1 MEEILSRLKR
11 LKEFKLSLRQ
21 YAYILLYTLAL
32 VVGLVIIHEASHILT
47 AIVFGAR
54 FSELN
59 LGFMGINPSVT
70 LPEWFTGTRQTV
82 VHYAGGLTVGTVLL
96 LFYLLYWMRKYRRN
110 PSFFTW
116 SLGLITLMLA
126 AMQFATGYLEGR
138 YHAAYI
144 IGAMSF
150 PSPTDV
156 LTYGWAIS
164 AVFFHSSLCQWRKMK
179 ATVKPAIKTH

>member
-1 MEEILSRLKR
+1 LFRLKR
-11 LKEFKLSLRQ
+11 PREFRLSQRQ
-21 YAYILLYTLAL
+21 YVLVLLYTLA
-32 VVGLVIIHEASHILT
+32 VVVTLVIIHEAAHILT
-47 AIVFGAR
+47 AMVLGVRFG
-54 FSELN
+54 ELK

-126 AMQFATGYLEGR
+126 GIQLATGYLEYGYLHLR
-138 YHAAYI
+138 L
-144 IGAMSF
+144 GNFCCFLSLV
-150 PSPTDV
+150 TV
-156 LTYGWAIS
+156 LIS
-164 AVFFHSSLCQWRKMK
+164 
-179 ATVKPAIKTH
+179 

>member
-1 MEEILSRLKR
+1 MFRLKR
-11 LKEFKLSLRQ
+11 VKEFRLNRRQ
-21 YAYILLYTLAL
+21 CVFVLLYTLA
-32 VVGLVIIHEASHILT
+32 VVVALVIIHEAAHILT
-47 AIVFGAR
+47 AMAFGAR
-54 FSELN
+54 FHEFT

-96 LFYLLYWMRKYRRN
+96 LFYLFYWMLKYRRN

-138 YHAAYI
+138 YHTAYI
-144 IGAMSF
+144 IGAISF
-150 PSPTDV
+150 PSPTDI
-156 LTYGWAIS
+156 LTYSWAIS
-164 AVFFHSSLCQWRKMK
+164 AVFFHSSLCPWRRMK
-179 ATVKPAIKTH
+179 TTVKSAVKTPE